1 MSSNYINSLC
11 ELFQETQ
18 DNVTPCL
25 HQDII
30 QKMNAAWE
38 AKKYGF
44 AQETGICWSSSRGRT
59 VPQME
64 FSWQNLSDAF

>member
-25 HQDII
+25 HQDTI
-30 QKMNAAWE
+30 QKMNAA
-38 AKKYGF
+38 
-44 AQETGICWSSSRGRT
+44 
-59 VPQME
+59 
-64 FSWQNLSDAF
+64 